1 MARVDLSDTWVAA
14 GDAAT
19 LEVKVLDFFNE
30 RKMRVTEKQ
39 DGQIH
44 VKQGSQ
50 FLTRL
55 LGGWFVPP
63 SWFPKRAVVKILDLS
78 EGVRIEASI
87 EESLGL
93 AVLDPIFKRKY
104 QAYFETWMTD
114 LKNSSR

>member
-39 DGQIH
+39 GGQIH

-50 FLTRL
+50 LLTRL

-78 EGVRIEASI
+78 EGVRVEASI